1 MIFMQQVDDFAIAA
15 PDAHTADIL
24 MDMLDNKLQI
34 PIKHQG
40 HLDMYNGV
48 DVHQTRDYI
57 KLTCTTFIDKIS
69 KKYLA
74 MWMKPMYASSSRPTP
89 FPLDADW
96 WHDFNAAVGD
106 PDVKEQA
113 TLAKTT

>member
-1 MIFMQQVDDFAIAA
+1 MQHVDDFAIAA

-24 MDMLDNKLQI
+24 MDMLDDKLQI
-34 PIKHQG
+34 PIKCQG

-69 KKYLA
+69 RKYLA
-74 MWMKPMYASSSRPTP
+74 TWLAPDTIP
-89 FPLDADW
+89 F
-96 WHDFNAAVGD
+96 GC
-106 PDVKEQA
+106 
-113 TLAKTT
+113 